1 MVSEKDYLLQ
11 LSSRKGTPPR
21 KSSTVK
27 SIVVFISV
35 GFILV
40 IIAWTCFSF
49 LQQPHPS
56 YVTDLFAMPN
66 MTSLSEFECSKDA
79 ADPRRTLTRIYDLPF
94 ATLSRQ
100 RVSKF
105 EASDVTIVNGTVYAV
120 CDSSWGISK
129 FVRNAYPPSEDNKL
143 IGPPLMIQNR
153 LQHTHGDSGYEA
165 IFEFGG
171 VFYVVR
177 ESVNMH
183 AIILELSLTNDSYEY
198 IQECTCDFE
207 FEDSNKGFEG
217 AVGFPDSD
225 GVLHIL
231 GLCEGN
237 DCREKKMKSKVGGEG
252 RVVIMKKST
261 NAVKGC
267 HWETVRVVH
276 IPKSAAFKD
285 YSSIDIT
292 SSGIVAISSQ
302 ESSSVWLS
310 AVSGISNGVI
320 DPSMFEFR
328 DESSSVLRFPRNEHC
343 HTVYCNIE
351 GIHFISDDMLLAV
364 SDRVKNA
371 GRQDRICSEKDQSI
385 HAFVIP

>member
-21 KSSTVK
+21 KSSIVK

-56 YVTDLFAMPN
+56 YVTDLLAMPN
-66 MTSLSEFECSKDA
+66 MTSLSEFECSKDV

-94 ATLSRQ
+94 AALSRQ

-153 LQHTHGDSGYEA
+153 LQHTQGDSGYEA

-183 AIILELSLTNDSYEY
+183 AIILELSLTNDNYEY

-207 FEDSNKGFEG
+207 FEDSNK
-217 AVGFPDSD
+217 DS
-225 GVLHIL
+225 
-231 GLCEGN
+231 
-237 DCREKKMKSKVGGEG
+237 REQSDSQIQMV
-252 RVVIMKKST
+252 
-261 NAVKGC
+261 
-267 HWETVRVVH
+267 
-276 IPKSAAFKD
+276 F
-285 YSSIDIT
+285 YT
-292 SSGIVAISSQ
+292 S
-302 ESSSVWLS
+302 
-310 AVSGISNGVI
+310 
-320 DPSMFEFR
+320 
-328 DESSSVLRFPRNEHC
+328 
-343 HTVYCNIE
+343 
-351 GIHFISDDMLLAV
+351 
-364 SDRVKNA
+364 
-371 GRQDRICSEKDQSI
+371 
-385 HAFVIP
+385 